1 MTLLVKRLNF
11 FRSYKMAQG
20 IEHIPDDS
28 SRKLVRSLS
37 AVGIRYVD
45 IATKLDITDDTLRK
59 HYKKELEEG
68 RIDANASIGQGLF
81 AQAKNGNVAAM
92 IFWLKTRAGWKETNV
107 TEIAAGEGAE
117 VKGINIQFVEPNADK
132 QGQ

>member
-1 MTLLVKRLNF
+1 
-11 FRSYKMAQG
+11 MAQG
-20 IEHIPDDS
+20 IEHIPDES

-37 AVGIRYVD
+37 AVGIRHVD

-81 AQAKNGNVAAM
+81 AQAKNGNVTAM

-117 VKGINIQFVEPNADK
+117 VKGINISFVEPNGNK
-132 QGQ
+132 EGQ